1 MINDTQLITG
11 VDVPFNE
18 GQVIIHQPTIQEI
31 SYIGGEKSFFNGV
44 GLLNFSKERYLSS
57 DKTLLESNS
66 NFQILM
72 SIIVSQREEFVS
84 MKRDTLSV
92 LTLLFP
98 LYSIHYDSR
107 GICLV
112 SEDEAKH
119 YIDEDNYETFKQYIK
134 KMFCLEKKEDESYN
148 PGGDLAS
155 EIAKKLSKRKQ
166 KIAELKA
173 ENSKNKTGVL
183 NRYISI
189 LSVGMNIV
197 QSDFKNLTVYQL
209 FDTFQRF
216 QAKAQYDI
224 YLQARMA
231 GATGL
236 DEVDNWIEDLYS

>member
-11 VDVPFNE
+11 VDIPFSE

-31 SYIGGEKSFFNGV
+31 SYIGGEKEFFNGI

-72 SIIVSQREEFVS
+72 SIIVNQREEFAS
-84 MKRDTLSV
+84 LKKDTLSA

-98 LYSIHYDSR
+98 LYSIHCDNR

-112 SEDEAKH
+112 SEDETEH
-119 YIDEDNYETFKQYIK
+119 YIDEDNYEIFKEYIK
-134 KMFCLEKKEDESYN
+134 KIFCLEKKEDEIYN
-148 PGGDLAS
+148 PDGDLAS
-155 EIAKKLSKRKQ
+155 EIARKLNKGKQ
-166 KIAELKA
+166 RIAEMKGG
-173 ENSKNKTGVL
+173 NSKNKTGIL

-189 LSVGMNIV
+189 LSVGMNIIE
-197 QSDFKNLTVYQL
+197 SDFKNLTIYQL